1 MAEDVKPRFKFL
13 TTDDFT
19 KLSAPERLAH
29 LNKAIA
35 ALRERNETPNVFAHP
50 DPDDKAG

>member
-1 MAEDVKPRFKFL
+1 MKPRFNFL
-13 TTDDFT
+13 TTDDFM
-19 KLSAPERLAH
+19 KLSAPERLAY

-50 DPDDKAG
+50 DSDDKPA